1 MEALIFLTYLAV
13 ILLLGIIS
21 TLISRKIKIPN
32 ILFLIFVGIALNK
45 IKYKGAPL
53 IEFPGVFLTS
63 IGILALVL
71 IIFDSSSRFKLKEFD
86 QLSLKALKLTIIF
99 LILNLVV
106 LTFSTV
112 FIFGLK
118 INIYHILLG
127 ALFAALMSG
136 TDPAAVLTMLG
147 QTKNKLLELLEIE
160 SLINTP
166 IIVLLPFIVLDL
178 MGGIK
183 VGSITA
189 TTFFDQMFPFLQDI
203 LLRLIAGIGA
213 GILVGI
219 ILFKVMRRKYSETLS
234 PLAIITAALLTYV
247 LAENLKGNGVLAVTT
262 LGLFFGN
269 VYVKQKIQLKE
280 FSAMFANSL
289 EILVFVLVGLIVN
302 VPFNYGFFMKSFSL
316 FVIYLLVRFLS
327 VQISFRKSTF
337 TFKEKIFMTLNVQ
350 KGIAVAAVVFTLSL
364 LNIEGITTI
373 LHLTLMF
380 MIYSIILSTIII
392 RLSQYFIKAD
402 VKTE

>member
-1 MEALIFLTYLAV
+1 MEALVFLTYLAV

-21 TLISRKIKIPN
+21 TLLSRKIKIPN
-32 ILFLIFVGIALNK
+32 ILFLILVGIALNK
-45 IKYKGAPL
+45 IRYKGAPL

-71 IIFDSSSRFKLKEFD
+71 IIFDSSSRFKLREFD
-86 QLSLKALKLTIIF
+86 QLSLKALKLTLIF
-99 LILNLVV
+99 LVFNIVF

-112 FIFGLK
+112 FIFGLE
-118 INIYHILLG
+118 INAYSIMLG

-147 QTKNKLLELLEIE
+147 KTKNKLFSLLEIE
-160 SLINTP
+160 ALINTP
-166 IIVLLPFIVLDL
+166 MIVLVPFIVLDL
-178 MGGIK
+178 MERIK
-183 VGSITA
+183 IGSITSIP
-189 TTFFDQMFPFLQDI
+189 FFEQAFPFMQDV

-234 PLAIITAALLTYV
+234 PLAIITGALLAYV

-262 LGLFFGN
+262 MGLFFGN
-269 VYVKQKIQLKE
+269 VYVKQKIQLRE
-280 FSAMFANSL
+280 FSSMFANSL

-302 VPFNYGFFMKSFSL
+302 IPFNYDFLMKSFSL
-316 FVIYLLVRFLS
+316 FIIYLLVRFLS
-327 VQISFRKSTF
+327 VQTSFMKSKF
-337 TFKEKIFMTLNVQ
+337 TFKEKLFMTFNVQ
-350 KGIAVAAVVFTLSL
+350 KGIAVATVAFTLSL
-364 LNIEGITTI
+364 LNIDGITTI

-380 MIYSIILSTIII
+380 MIYSIILSTITI
-392 RLSQYFIKAD
+392 RMSHYFVKAD
-402 VKTE
+402 VKIE